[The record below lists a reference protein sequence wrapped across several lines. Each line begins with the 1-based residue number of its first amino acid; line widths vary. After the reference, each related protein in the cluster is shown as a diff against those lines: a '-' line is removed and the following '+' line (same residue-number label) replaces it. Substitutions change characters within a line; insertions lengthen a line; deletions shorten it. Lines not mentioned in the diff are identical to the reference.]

1 MKKILVTGANGQL
14 GNEIRKLSL
23 VKNRLKYIFTDVE
36 DLDITDRTMTESF
49 VGSEKMDFLINCA
62 AYTDVDKAESETD
75 SAFLINSTALANL
88 AAVSRKYKIPV
99 IHVSTDYVFDGK
111 NSSPYNE
118 DDITGPLTVYG
129 KSKLEGEKQL
139 KDSHSSI
146 ILRTSWL
153 YSSFGHNFVKTM
165 LRLANERDELKVV
178 NDQIGSP
185 TYAEDLANVITELTE
200 LYFAFPEKFVPGIFH
215 YSNEGSCSWYE
226 FAKEIMKIS
235 GSQCLITPV
244 TSLQYLTAAKR
255 PAFSLLDKTK
265 IKDTYGLEVPDWKDS
280 LKSCLNLLN

>member
-49 VGSEKMDFLINCA
+49 VGSEKIDFLINCA